1 MIAIVNS
8 HTQNDLI
15 ELMGAD
21 EFQDLLVEAAIQFKE
36 RAAALTMALS
46 QQKWTDVRGLAH
58 KIKGSMGSL
67 GYDALFQV
75 LDGLE
80 AGLLKEPVQ
89 LPTAEG
95 IDEVHEALE
104 KTRLALPAV

>member
-1 MIAIVNS
+1 
-8 HTQNDLI
+8 
-15 ELMGAD
+15 
-21 EFQDLLVEAAIQFKE
+21 
-36 RAAALTMALS
+36 
-46 QQKWTDVRGLAH
+46 
-58 KIKGSMGSL
+58 MGSL

-89 LPTAEG
+89 LPTAEEV
-95 IDEVHEALE
+95 DEVNEALE